1 MGIRGRGARVWQATY
16 GHGTIVE
23 SDRAHIRIEFDDHGP
38 RTFSAA
44 LVTLEASVVPA
55 PKRAPRRRA
64 SGPGRSSAAVTRR

>member
-1 MGIRGRGARVWQATY
+1 MGIRAKGARVWQATY

-44 LVTLEASVVPA
+44 LVTLEASAVPA
-55 PKRAPRRRA
+55 PKRPPRRTPRA
-64 SGPGRSSAAVTRR
+64 RG